1 MATSS
6 QLVGQTV
13 SHYRVLEKLGGG
25 GMGVVYRAEDTE
37 LGRFVAL
44 KFLPEEVA
52 QDPQALERFRR
63 EARAA
68 SALNHPNICTI
79 YEIGKHDGQFFIV
92 MELLEGKTL
101 RDTIL
106 GRPLATDRLLALAI
120 EMAEGLDAAHAKSIT
135 HRDIKPGNIFVTDRG
150 HAKILDFGLAKV
162 ASELHSSA
170 ASLGAAPTVMS
181 DVHLT
186 SPGTAV
192 GTIAYMSP
200 EQASGEELDTRTDL
214 FSFGAVLYE
223 MATGLPAFSGNTTAK
238 VFDAILN
245 RAPIAPVRLN
255 PALPPKL
262 EEIINKALE
271 KDRKLRYQSA
281 AEMAVDLRR
290 LQREIESGRTGSVA
304 ISSSQ
309 TSAITT
315 PVTAAQLPVPASARS
330 RAKWLAAMAA
340 IFLVAAF
347 VAYALRPTL
356 PPPRITGYTQL
367 THDGFPK
374 SFSGQTA
381 ANLQTDGSRIY
392 IQENVDGHYVVAQVS
407 ASGGDTVPVPIPFHN
422 VSLDNISPDRSELL
436 VSSFTGSEA
445 IQPMWIVPALG
456 GSPRRF
462 VEPPGGDGAWMP
474 NGDRLL
480 ARANELIE
488 IRSNGNQKKLASLP
502 SDLFA
507 YWLRW
512 SPDGKTLRF
521 TTNSPLGDRIWEMA
535 ADGTSLHQIFTN
547 LPDIPQLGMGVW
559 TPDGKYFVFR
569 GTNNGRDDLWA
580 VREKG
585 DLWHKISRQP
595 VPLTSGPLSLESPQP
610 SLDGKKIF
618 AVGSQGRS
626 ELVRYDAKSAQF
638 VPYLNGISASNV
650 SFSRDGKWVAYVT
663 WPEGDLWRC
672 RIDGSDKLQLTVAP
686 TIADSADWSPDGS
699 QIAFT
704 AFQPGQKEHVFVVSV
719 SAGESRPVAEG
730 QLNMRSGGWSPDGN
744 SLFFFTA
751 EQADTYSFRFVEL
764 KTMKTTS
771 VPASEAQIGA
781 TLSPDGRYIAAT
793 PVDGQK
799 LMIFDV
805 SSRKWSELAKENVNA
820 IRWSYD
826 SQYVYFDTQS
836 NADPAVYRVRVSDH
850 KLEKVASLKNL
861 RRVILPFWP
870 WMGLA
875 PDGSPLLMRDTGTQE
890 VYALDFEEP

>member
-1 MATSS
+1 MI
-6 QLVGQTV
+6 GQTI
-13 SHYRVLEKLGGG
+13 SHYRIVEKLGVG
-25 GMGVVYRAEDTE
+25 GMGVVYKAEDAD
-37 LGRFVAL
+37 LGRLVAL
-44 KFLPEEVA
+44 KFLPDDLA

-63 EARAA
+63 EARSA
-68 SALNHPNICTI
+68 SSLNHPNICTI
-79 YEIGKHDGQFFIV
+79 YEIGKHDSQFFIV
-92 MELLEGKTL
+92 MEFLEGRTL

-106 GRPLATDRLLALAI
+106 GRPLPTDRLLSLATEI
-120 EMAEGLDAAHAKSIT
+120 AEGLDAAHAKSIT

-162 ASELHSSA
+162 ASDSHSSA

-181 DVHLT
+181 EIHLT

-200 EQASGEELDTRTDL
+200 EQASGEELDPRTDL

-223 MATGLPAFSGNTTAK
+223 MATGVPAFSGNTTAK
-238 VFDAILN
+238 VFDGILN
-245 RAPIAPVRLN
+245 RAPVAPIRLN
-255 PALPPKL
+255 PALPSKL

-281 AEMAVDLRR
+281 ADMAVDLIR
-290 LQREIESGRTGSVA
+290 LQREIESGRTSGVA
-304 ISSSQ
+304 TSSSQ
-309 TSAITT
+309 TSAVAIH
-315 PVTAAQLPVPASARS
+315 VAAKPRAQNSSRS
-330 RAKWLAAMAA
+330 GPKILSLAAAIVAVAA
-340 IFLVAAF
+340 IAA
-347 VAYALRPTL
+347 YSLRPTL

-374 SFSGQTA
+374 SFAGQTT

-392 IQENVDGHYVVAQVS
+392 IQENVAGHYVVAQVS
-407 ASGGDTVPVPIPFHN
+407 TSGGDTIPLRIPFPN
-422 VSLDNISPDRSELL
+422 VSLDNISPDRTELL
-436 VSSFTGSEA
+436 VSSFAGSED

-462 VEPPGGDGAWMP
+462 VEPPGSDGAWMS

-488 IRSNGNQKKLASLP
+488 IGGNGNQKKLASLP
-502 SDLFA
+502 TDLFG

-512 SPDGKTLRF
+512 SPDGKILRF
-521 TTNSPLGDRIWEMA
+521 TTNSPLGDKIWEMA
-535 ADGTSLHQIFTN
+535 ADGSNLHQLFVDKPETGET
-547 LPDIPQLGMGVW
+547 GMGDW

-569 GTNNGRDDLWA
+569 VTHSGHDDLWA
-580 VREKG
+580 VREAG
-585 DLWHKISRQP
+585 DLWHKVNRQP
-595 VPLTSGPLSLESPQP
+595 VRLTSGPLDLESPRP

-618 AVGSQGRS
+618 AVGSQPRS
-626 ELVRYDAKSAQF
+626 ELVRYDNKAAQF

-650 SFSRDGKWVAYVT
+650 SFSRDGRWVAYVA

-672 RIDGSDKLQLTVAP
+672 RIDGSDKLQLTAAP
-686 TIADSADWSPDGS
+686 MIVQSADWSPDAS

-704 AFQPGQKEHVFVVSV
+704 ASRPGQKEQVFIVST
-719 SAGESRPVAEG
+719 SAGESRPLAEG
-730 QLNMRSGGWSPDGN
+730 EVQMRSGGWTPDGD
-744 SLFFFTA
+744 SVFFLTL
-751 EQADTYSFRFVEL
+751 ERADTYSFRFVNV

-771 VPASEAQIGA
+771 VPASEAQVGA
-781 TLSPDGRYIAAT
+781 RLSPDGRYIAAT

-805 SSRKWSELAKENVNA
+805 ASQKWSELAKANVNA
-820 IRWSYD
+820 IRWSND

-836 NADPAVYRVRVSDH
+836 YADPAVYRVRVLDK
-850 KLEKVASLKNL
+850 KLGTVASLKNL

-870 WMGLA
+870 WMGLT

-890 VYALDFEEP
+890 VYALDFEGP

>member
-1 MATSS
+1 MI
-6 QLVGQTV
+6 GQTI
-13 SHYRVLEKLGGG
+13 SHYRILQKLGSG
-25 GMGVVYRAEDTE
+25 GMGVVYEAEDVT
-37 LGRFVAL
+37 LGRRVAL
-44 KFLPEEVA
+44 KFLPPELSSDA
-52 QDPQALERFRR
+52 AAPERFQR

-79 YEIGKHDGQFFIV
+79 HEIGQQDGQYFIV

-101 RDTIL
+101 RDSIV
-106 GRPLATDRLLALAI
+106 GRPLATERLLSLAI
-120 EMAEGLDAAHAKSIT
+120 EIADGLDAAHAKAIT

-162 ASELHSSA
+162 AAELHSSA
-170 ASLGAAPTVMS
+170 ASLGAAPTVVS
-181 DVHLT
+181 EIHLT

-200 EQASGEELDTRTDL
+200 EQASGDELDPRTDL

-223 MATGLPAFSGNTTAK
+223 MATGVPAFSGNTTAK
-238 VFDAILN
+238 VFDGILN
-245 RAPIAPVRLN
+245 RAPLAPVRLN

-262 EEIINKALE
+262 EEIINKAIE

-290 LQREIESGRTGSVA
+290 LQREIDSGRTGSIA
-304 ISSSQ
+304 TSTNQ
-309 TSAITT
+309 TSAVAAPVAAAELAAT
-315 PVTAAQLPVPASARS
+315 PGPRS
-330 RAKWLAAMAA
+330 RAKWLGLTAA
-340 IFLVAAF
+340 IVVVAAF
-347 VAYALRPTL
+347 AAYELRPTL

-374 SFSGQTA
+374 SFSGQA
-381 ANLQTDGSRIY
+381 IANLQTDGSRIY
-392 IQENVDGHYVVAQVS
+392 IQENVAGHYVVAQVS
-407 ASGGDTVPVPIPFHN
+407 ASGGDTVPMPIPFPN
-422 VSLDNISPDRSELL
+422 VSLNNISPDRSELL
-436 VSSFTGSEA
+436 VSSFNGSED
-445 IQPMWIVPALG
+445 IQPMWVVPALG

-462 VEPPGGDGAWMP
+462 VEPLGDDGAWMP
-474 NGDRLL
+474 NGNRLL

-488 IRSNGNQKKLASLP
+488 IGGNGNQKKLASLQP
-502 SDLFA
+502 ELFA

-521 TTNSPLGDRIWEMA
+521 TANSPVGDRIWEMS
-535 ADGTSLHQIFTN
+535 ADGTNLHQVFNDI
-547 LPDIPQLGMGVW
+547 PDIPQPGMGVW

-569 GTNNGRDDLWA
+569 ATRNGRDDLWA

-585 DLWHKISRQP
+585 DLWHKINHQP
-595 VPLTSGPLSLESPQP
+595 VPLTSGPLGLEAPQP

-626 ELVRYDAKSAQF
+626 ELVRYDAKSGQF
-638 VPYLNGISASNV
+638 VPYLNGISAAFV
-650 SFSRDGKWVAYVT
+650 SFSRDGQWIAYVA

-686 TIADSADWSPDGS
+686 MVADSAYWSPDGS
-699 QIAFT
+699 QIAFS
-704 AFQPGQKEHVFVVSV
+704 AFAPGQKEHVFVVSA
-719 SAGESRPVAEG
+719 SAGESRQVAEG
-730 QLNMRSGGWSPDGN
+730 AMTMRSGGWTPDGN
-744 SLFFFTA
+744 SMFILVT
-751 EQADTYSFRFVEL
+751 ERADTYSFRLVDL

-771 VPASEAQIGA
+771 IPASEAQVGA

-793 PVDGQK
+793 PIDGQK
-799 LMIFDV
+799 LMLFEV
-805 SSRKWSELAKENVNA
+805 SSQKWSELAKANVNA
-820 IRWSYD
+820 IHWSYD

-850 KLEKVASLKNL
+850 KLETVASLKNL
-861 RRVILPFWP
+861 RRVILPYWP
-870 WMGLA
+870 WMGVT

-890 VYALDFEEP
+890 VYALDFEAP